1 MEGDN
6 ARKRRR
12 GGDGAE
18 EEARGGVASRLF
30 AAAGDV
36 ARMEEENSRL
46 RTRCADLEGTVHLLK
61 ENLAW
66 EYSAAVPDDGYWE
79 SQGLQGERAVEQTA
93 FAGYFCTLV
102 RHYTCQM
109 RKGKAPQAPE
119 WRPGASGPGPENYI
133 DLRAGPSLLWDDV
146 FLPHWNELA
155 SALKV
160 YHCLVG
166 ESDVLLALAI
176 SSMQLSKEALDVLG
190 EGLSQFRSIG
200 ELIFYRNTNFA
211 QVGNAAFQERPS
223 DILSFALDVAKFSPR
238 LTTITFAQN
247 EIQNN
252 AHLESLCD
260 VVRDHPSLQQVRI
273 PGCCGEG
280 IDGLRIL
287 QRLIAAGGNK
297 LREIVFS
304 VNNVSTGG
312 NTFLSDFLANN
323 PPLKRLELGCNK
335 LDENDARLIAASLK
349 SNTNLSYLGL
359 NGNKGASKGGGR
371 EALMRAIFDDTSL
384 NTVIDCNHTCQISLF
399 HGYSH
404 LYNGPAIGFGPYEAA
419 SNRRRKISYIL
430 KMRNKEQSN
439 VRHFESD
446 GVTLKDI
453 PHVLRGVQRNAR
465 NRAKRLSV
473 VFEIM
478 RGMIAPE
485 F

>member
-1 MEGDN
+1 MP
-6 ARKRRR
+6 RRR
-12 GGDGAE
+12 LAVAASPLGSWRRPAML
-18 EEARGGVASRLF
+18 RGWRRKI
-30 AAAGDV
+30 AG
-36 ARMEEENSRL
+36 
-46 RTRCADLEGTVHLLK
+46 C
-61 ENLAW
+61 
-66 EYSAAVPDDGYWE
+66 
-79 SQGLQGERAVEQTA
+79 
-93 FAGYFCTLV
+93 
-102 RHYTCQM
+102 
-109 RKGKAPQAPE
+109 
-119 WRPGASGPGPENYI
+119 
-133 DLRAGPSLLWDDV
+133 
-146 FLPHWNELA
+146 
-155 SALKV
+155 
-160 YHCLVG
+160 
-166 ESDVLLALAI
+166 
-176 SSMQLSKEALDVLG
+176 
-190 EGLSQFRSIG
+190 

-384 NTVIDCNHTCQISLF
+384 NTVIDCNHTCQISLLF
-399 HGYSH
+399 HDYSH
-404 LYNGPAIGFGPYEAA
+404 LYNGRRLEWGAPDPYAA
-419 SNRRRKISYIL
+419 ATNKKRKVSYIL
-430 KMRNKEQSN
+430 TKRNKEQSN

-446 GVTLKDI
+446 GVTLKNI
-453 PHVLRGVQRNAR
+453 PHILRCVQRNAR
-465 NRAKRLSV
+465 NRARRLSV

-485 F
+485 L